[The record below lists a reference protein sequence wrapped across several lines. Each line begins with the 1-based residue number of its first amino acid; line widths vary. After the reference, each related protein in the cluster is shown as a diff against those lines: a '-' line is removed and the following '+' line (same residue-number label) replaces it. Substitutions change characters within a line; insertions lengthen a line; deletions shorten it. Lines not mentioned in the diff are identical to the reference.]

1 MYKKNKKIKYI
12 ILILI
17 LILSNSVRI
26 YATDEELS
34 KISGYQETLKKI
46 NEQKKKVQDAIKNL
60 KSLKNDTEKYIK
72 ELDTQ
77 LEQLVTELNNTID
90 KIENLQIQ
98 IDETKKNLEIAE
110 ANEHKQ
116 YEDMKTRIK
125 FFYEQGDVHALESIL
140 NGNNLSDILT
150 KAEYITSITE
160 YDRKKLNELV
170 EIKNKISN
178 LKEQLTREQ
187 EDLILLRKEE
197 SERKTNIELLI
208 FEKQKELESTTS
220 KINTNQKELNKLKED
235 QKKQEDNIRA
245 VEAQINA
252 RSKNNSRVLIGGLIW
267 PLPSS
272 KRITSNFGKR
282 KSPTKGASSNHEG
295 IDIGAPTGDKVIAAA
310 SGEVVIAK
318 YSYSAGNYIMINHGS
333 QLFTVYM
340 HLSKM
345 DVKVG
350 DEVILGQKIGEV
362 GSTGYSTGPHLHFG
376 VRKNGKYV
384 NPLSYVK

>member
-1 MYKKNKKIKYI
+1 MFKKIVKIKYI
-12 ILILI
+12 FFVVLFSFYLFSIT
-17 LILSNSVRI
+17 
-26 YATDEELS
+26 YATDDELS
-34 KISGYQETLKKI
+34 KISGYQDTLKKI
-46 NEQKKKVQDAIKNL
+46 NEQKTKVQNTIKKLN
-60 KSLKNDTEKYIK
+60 SLKNDMEKYIK

-77 LEQLVTELNNTID
+77 LEELVTELNNTID
-90 KIENLQIQ
+90 QIENLQIQ
-98 IDETKKNLEIAE
+98 IDDTKEKLDIAE
-110 ANEHKQ
+110 TNEKKQ

-125 FFYEQGDVHALESIL
+125 FFYERGDITALESIL

-160 YDRKKLNELV
+160 YDRKKLNELIK
-170 EIKNKISN
+170 IKNEIEE
-178 LKEQLTREQ
+178 LKEKLVNEQ
-187 EDLILLRKEE
+187 NSLILLRKEE
-197 SERKTNIELLI
+197 SERKADVELLI
-208 FEKQKELESTTS
+208 FEKQKELESTS
-220 KINTNQKELNKLKED
+220 NQINVSQKELKKLQED
-235 QKKQEDNIRA
+235 QKAQEDNIRA
-245 VEAQINA
+245 VEAAIRA
-252 RSKNNSRVLIGGLIW
+252 REKNNKRVLIGGLIW

-282 KSPTKGASSNHEG
+282 KNPTKGASTNHQG

-333 QLFTVYM
+333 QFFTVYM

-345 DVKVG
+345 SVKEG

-376 VRKNGKYV
+376 VRKNGTYVDPLNYV
-384 NPLSYVK
+384 N

>member
-1 MYKKNKKIKYI
+1 MRTLKSEENDRNSQQIVDNLEEEEKKNKNIQ
-12 ILILI
+12 
-17 LILSNSVRI
+17 SHNS
-26 YATDEELS
+26 
-34 KISGYQETLKKI
+34 
-46 NEQKKKVQDAIKNL
+46 
-60 KSLKNDTEKYIK
+60 
-72 ELDTQ
+72 
-77 LEQLVTELNNTID
+77 
-90 KIENLQIQ
+90 
-98 IDETKKNLEIAE
+98 
-110 ANEHKQ
+110 
-116 YEDMKTRIK
+116 
-125 FFYEQGDVHALESIL
+125 GDI
-140 NGNNLSDILT
+140 
-150 KAEYITSITE
+150 
-160 YDRKKLNELV
+160 
-170 EIKNKISN
+170 
-178 LKEQLTREQ
+178 
-187 EDLILLRKEE
+187 
-197 SERKTNIELLI
+197 KTNN
-208 FEKQKELESTTS
+208 EKLTTI

-235 QKKQEDNIRA
+235 QKKQEDNIKA

-340 HLSKM
+340 HLGKM